1 MKKLWLSESMISRA
15 FWQELEASSKV
26 AEARKDSQEV
36 ANLTSPLVDRFPSVA
51 GSISLDSSFYLW
63 LLTKY
68 FSPKNI
74 CEVGTY
80 IGRSTLIMLAASGE
94 NLERIYTCD
103 GTYDC
108 MDFSL
113 LDGCNLPDSKTINR
127 KKISYFGKTMST
139 EMLEKIREQNFKI
152 DFCFIDGRI
161 TNEDCV
167 LLEQLFTDDAVIVID
182 DFEGVE
188 KGVVN
193 VMMLRNKF
201 SRHVLLEPPVLAS
214 RRQRLNFSIMVP
226 ARILSISRQQSLPV
240 SM

>member
-1 MKKLWLSESMISRA
+1 MKKLWLSEGMISRA
-15 FWQELEASSKV
+15 FWQELEACSKV
-26 AEARKDSQEV
+26 EEAKKDSQMV
-36 ANLTSPLVDRFPSVA
+36 ANLTSPLVDEFPSVA

-63 LLTKY
+63 LITKY

-74 CEVGTY
+74 CEIGTY
-80 IGRSTLIMLAASGE
+80 IGRSTLIMSAASEE
-94 NLERIYTCD
+94 NLEGIYTCD

-108 MDFSL
+108 MNFSL
-113 LDGCNLPDSKTINR
+113 IDKSEFSKSKISNG
-127 KKISYFGKTMST
+127 KKISYYGKTMST
-139 EMLEKIREQNFKI
+139 EMLRRLQEKKIKI

-167 LLEQLFTDDAVIVID
+167 LLEQILTEDAVFVVD

-201 SRHVLLEPPVLAS
+201 SGHVLLEPPVLTD
-214 RRQRLNFSIMVP
+214 RRERLNFSVMVP